1 MKYYI
6 FVEKDGSLN
15 GCGQCEQL
23 TEGVVNAEVSESIY
37 NSFLEDKIRYI
48 YSNGKI
54 VKNPNY
60 ENDKQAFFIKE
71 RIEEIYNELN
81 LLDTKRIR
89 AVCED
94 EVKDE
99 KTGETWLDFYNSQI
113 YDLRIE
119 LSSLQAQL

>member
-6 FVEKDGSLN
+6 FVEKDGSVN

-23 TEGVVNAEVSESIY
+23 TEGVKNIEVSVDVY
-37 NSFLEDKIRYI
+37 NSFSEDSLRYV

-54 VKNPNY
+54 IPNPNY
-60 ENDKQAFFIKE
+60 ENDKQIFFIKE
-71 RIEEIYNELN
+71 RIDAIYKELDE
-81 LLDTKRIR
+81 LDIKRIR

-99 KTGETWLDFYNSQI
+99 KTGETWLDYYNSQV

-119 LSSLQAQL
+119 LASLNAQL

>member
-23 TEGVVNAEVSESIY
+23 TEGVINAEVTEDVY
-37 NSFLEDKIRYI
+37 NSFLEDSLKYV

-54 VKNPNY
+54 ISNPNY
-60 ENDKQAFFIKE
+60 ENEKQAVFIKE
-71 RIEEIYNELN
+71 RISEIYKELDN
-81 LLDTKRIR
+81 LDAKRVR

-99 KTGETWLDFYNSQI
+99 KTGETWLDFYNSQV
-113 YDLRIE
+113 YDLRVE
-119 LSSLQAQL
+119 LASLQAQI